1 MSPAESKPLQEKIF
15 YLHLT
20 SSQCLVRSGWL
31 CTRCLS
37 TCNPRKYSRRRYQFS
52 RDLTVRITCHRKW
65 ESPLLAGQVHA
76 DVSCGNGIRVGIGKS
91 FLNPASQH
99 GIANTMSFS
108 GDNLPCLLYDL
119 FSDQRHSALNIK
131 IPDLYSLKS
140 AYPY

>member
-1 MSPAESKPLQEKIF
+1 MSKE
-15 YLHLT
+15 T
-20 SSQCLVRSGWL
+20 
-31 CTRCLS
+31 
-37 TCNPRKYSRRRYQFS
+37 SRR
-52 RDLTVRITCHRKW
+52 LVN
-65 ESPLLAGQVHA
+65 LLWK
-76 DVSCGNGIRVGIGKS
+76 SCIEVPYVAGNGIRVGIGKS